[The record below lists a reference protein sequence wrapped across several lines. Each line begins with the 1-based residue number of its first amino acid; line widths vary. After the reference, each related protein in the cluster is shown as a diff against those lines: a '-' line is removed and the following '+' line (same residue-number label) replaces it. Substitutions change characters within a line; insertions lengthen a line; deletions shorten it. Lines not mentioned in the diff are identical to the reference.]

1 MFLLDTNVV
10 SELRK
15 VASGK
20 ADQNVVRWARTTA
33 TQDLYI
39 SVVTL
44 MEIETGVLL
53 IERRDAAQGAV
64 LRNWLETNILRAF
77 ADRILVVDEAVARRC
92 AALHVPHRRPD
103 RDAFIAASALVR
115 GLTVVTRNTSD
126 FIPTGVALIN
136 PWTANG

>member
-77 ADRILVVDEAVARRC
+77 ADRILVVDDVVARRC